1 MAKRAGLFDLRGV
14 IALLFGVYGVVLT
27 LLGLFATTEEDL
39 RKSGDINVNLWM
51 GVAML
56 VTAALF
62 GLWQRLRPLA
72 VPEET
77 PDKAPE
83 EAPADTDR

>member
-14 IALLFGVYGVVLT
+14 LALLFAVYGVVLT
-27 LLGLFATTEEDL
+27 VMGLFSTSEEDL

-51 GVAML
+51 GVGML

-77 PDKAPE
+77 PVDPSPE
-83 EAPADTDR
+83 GDA

>member
-14 IALLFGVYGVVLT
+14 LALLFAVYGVVLT
-27 LLGLFATTEEDL
+27 VMGLFATSEEDL

-72 VPEET
+72 VPEEA
-77 PDKAPE
+77 PDGTHE
-83 EAPADTDR
+83 ETPADTDR